1 MNNFGEKNRTF
12 KQSMFRHGISVMA
25 LILFALLALGSGSQQ
40 PAVEK
45 ETQQEINAR
54 LAREEAAAAAGRK
67 QQEEAAAAR
76 EVDRA
81 RGYIVIVSDVTGTV
95 LLNRE
100 DTTRMVSSGNSII
113 ITIENANGEYEV
125 AVRDNNGKVYSA
137 RKTVSL
143 TGGLRE
149 ITVVEDPN
157 YVTSPNDLTYVQN
170 TSGGLTITG
179 YRGNSPRVVIPETIS
194 GVKVTEI
201 GKNTFE
207 KKYLFSLVI
216 PNTVTSIGDAAFAGN
231 NNLSSLVIPNSVTSI
246 GDMAFDDCG
255 LSSLTLG
262 NRVAKIGRSAFGHNA
277 LTTLTIPNSVTAID
291 DGAFMYNE
299 LTSINIPNGVTSIGY
314 LAFAANELTTIT
326 IPNSVTSIDEAAFA
340 ENKLTTINI
349 PNSVT
354 FIGRLAFNYNPV
366 TTIIIPLSL
375 AKSGQNTGFRQAFFN
390 TPWNDNTKNWDF
402 AKGSISN
409 ATSITLPANVDNE
422 NLTTNFDQNLV
433 NFYISQNKRAGTYT
447 QENGIWKLT
456 TPR

>member
-1 MNNFGEKNRTF
+1 MRILK
-12 KQSMFRHGISVMA
+12 HGMSV
-25 LILFALLALGSGSQQ
+25 LILIMFALLTLGCGSQQ
-40 PAVEK
+40 PTAKK

-54 LAREEAAAAAGRK
+54 LARETAEQKR
-67 QQEEAAAAR
+67 QEEAEQELQKLRA
-76 EVDRA
+76 EWA
-81 RGYIVIVSDVTGTV
+81 RGYIELLSDVSGTV
-95 LLNRE
+95 LLNGE
-100 DTTRMVSSGNSII
+100 DTTHTVSSGNSR
-113 ITIENANGEYEV
+113 TLPIENADGEYEV
-125 AVRDNNGKVYSA
+125 AVRDSNGKVYLA
-137 RKTVSL
+137 KNTVSL
-143 TGGLRE
+143 TRGRGSRE
-149 ITVVEDPN
+149 MVLVEDPN
-157 YVTSPNDLTYVQN
+157 YVTSPNDLIYVQN
-170 TSGGLTITG
+170 TVGGLTITG
-179 YRGNSPRVVIPETIS
+179 YRGNSRRVVIPETIS
-194 GVKVTEI
+194 GARVTEI
-201 GKNTFE
+201 GKNAFE
-207 KKYLFSLVI
+207 RKNLVSLVI

-231 NNLSSLVIPNSVTSI
+231 NNLGSLVIPNSVTSI
-246 GDMAFDDCG
+246 GDKAFDVCG

-277 LTTLTIPNSVTAID
+277 LITLTIPNSVTAIS

-299 LTSINIPNGVTSIGY
+299 LTSTNIPNGVTSIGY

-326 IPNSVTSIDEAAFA
+326 IPNSVTSIGEAAFA

-390 TPWNDNTKNWDF
+390 TPWNDYTNNWDF
-402 AKGSISN
+402 AKGSVSN
-409 ATSITLPANVDNE
+409 ATSITLPANVDDV